1 MKKTN
6 VQIEVAEAIN
16 VSNKTKGTKVANSE
30 NSMKLQPTK
39 KDTKQTFTS
48 YIVSKE
54 QISVSKFFRLLQSF
68 KADSPLQ
75 YADFCT
81 AYNLNMNETYSF
93 DWFVANCPKDENGTF
108 AHWKKVS
115 EAVKANKNEA
125 YNRTTEK
132 GVVYTLVPYVSLKA
146 DYMQFMNMFLGVV
159 SDLKRKERERL
170 AAERKAEREKAKAEK
185 EKKQAEK
192 ALKSANEVF
201 GEIQGIS
208 EKFSLPFETAL
219 NVYAASKQMNVSKEL
234 KDILL
239 KKQAETTKKKAA

>member
-6 VQIEVAEAIN
+6 VQVEVVEAMN
-16 VSNKTKGTKVANSE
+16 VSNKTKGTKVSNSE

-39 KDTKQTFTS
+39 KETKQTFTS

-75 YADFCT
+75 YSDFCT
-81 AYNLNMNETYSF
+81 AYNLNQNETYSF
-93 DWFVANCPKDENGTF
+93 DWFVSNCPKDENGTF
-108 AHWKKVS
+108 AKWTKVS
-115 EAVKANKNEA
+115 EKVQANKNEA

-132 GVVYTLVPYVSLKA
+132 GVVYTLVPYISLKA

-170 AAERKAEREKAKAEK
+170 SAERKAEREKAKAEK

-192 ALKSANEVF
+192 ALKAANEVF
-201 GEIQGIS
+201 DEIKGIS
-208 EKFSLPFETAL
+208 EKFSLPFETAM
-219 NVYAASKQMNVSKEL
+219 NVYAASKQMNISSEL
-234 KDILL
+234 KEILM
-239 KKQAETTKKKAA
+239 KKQAETAKKKAA